1 MYIIINISSAYVHNT
16 KSITQEW
23 VSNAEQLKRDINEL
37 VAKSA
42 CFFNTSEEF
51 NDQRFELSAIK
62 ERDLYLFQIFS
73 KIDRQRRRRMSNQD
87 ARPRRNSDDELF
99 ALINSMQQKSSKY
112 TEQRAVLRK
121 AT

>member
-1 MYIIINISSAYVHNT
+1 MHIRLKSFTYVCT
-16 KSITQEW
+16 YLQEW
-23 VSNAEQLKRDINEL
+23 VSNAEQLKIDINEL

-42 CFFNTSEEF
+42 CFFNISEEF

-87 ARPRRNSDDELF
+87 ARPTRRNSDDEQLF

-112 TEQRAVLRK
+112 TEQRAILRK
-121 AT
+121 AS